1 MPDGDALQRLADLQ
15 GPTLRRFA
23 TGVTDFEFG
32 DDAEFGSAR
41 TVYGLR
47 SGPLTFSRRHDSL
60 TVFAGDDRH
69 GHGHELGAW
78 TGSEDELLRTARQ
91 SLLNAGI
98 PEAEVEDLHAI
109 SEFGAAAER
118 VSDDEFREEEPAILQ
133 KLAVARRV
141 VEGVP
146 VWPSH
151 ARVALTAEGRIGRL
165 EIHWPHIPSPVAEE
179 AALLSELVARGARP
193 PDIPG
198 GKAESVEAGILH
210 SSAIGFFMDVVAAIR
225 VTYRAEDPTLGRKP
239 VHFLDRHGEPV
250 ASPRDIEHL
259 PVEFAERPASN
270 E

>member
-1 MPDGDALQRLADLQ
+1 MPDGDALQRLAELQ
-15 GPTLRRFA
+15 GPALRRFA
-23 TGVTDFEFG
+23 TGVADFDFG

-47 SGPLTFSRRHDSL
+47 AGSLTFSRRHDSL
-60 TVFAGDDRH
+60 TVFGGDDRH

-98 PEAEVEDLHAI
+98 PESEIDDLHAI

-118 VSDDEFREEEPAILQ
+118 VSENEFRAEDPEVLQ
-133 KLAVARRV
+133 KLAIARRV
-141 VEGVP
+141 VEGIP
-146 VWPSH
+146 VWPSY

-165 EIHWPHIPSPVAEE
+165 EIHWPQIPPPVAEE

-193 PDIPG
+193 PDVPG
-198 GKAESVEAGILH
+198 GTPESVEAGVLH

-225 VTYRAEDPTLGRKP
+225 VTYRAEDPTLGRKA
-239 VHFLDRHGEPV
+239 VLFLDRHGEPV
-250 ASPRDIEHL
+250 APPRDIAHL
-259 PVEFAERPASN
+259 PVETVERPASN
-270 E
+270 A